1 MDGSS
6 IKTKIKEIIIGITHS
21 SDDVEDIEDEDFLI
35 DDLGIDSL
43 GMINL
48 VQRLQKQFDIE
59 IPESD
64 VTLQNFKSIELLGD
78 YIESR
83 TGKGQ

>member
-1 MDGSS
+1 MDGNS
-6 IKTKIKEIIIGITHS
+6 IRTKIKEIVIAITHS
-21 SDDVEDIEDEDFLI
+21 SDDVEDIDDGDFLI

-48 VQRLQKQFDIE
+48 VQTLQKQFDIR

-64 VTLQNFKSIELLGD
+64 VTLQNFRSVELLGD

-83 TGKGQ
+83 TGKD

>member
-1 MDGSS
+1 MDGNS
-6 IKTKIKEIIIGITHS
+6 IRTKIKEIVIAITHS
-21 SDDVEDIEDEDFLI
+21 SDDVEDIDDGDFLI

-48 VQRLQKQFDIE
+48 VQTLQKQFDIR

-64 VTLQNFKSIELLGD
+64 VTLQNFRSVELLGG

-83 TGKGQ
+83 TGKD